1 MDYSNDPEIER
12 PPVKYFIKKGDE
24 EVEVTEEE
32 YLRYKEKLFRVKLMV
47 SDMMGIPPFTPYDKL
62 PRSKQKRFKEM
73 VMFLFDNLSYDTVVE
88 ESSDIVDDIFKMN
101 AKDLPI
107 RSVV

>member
-1 MDYSNDPEIER
+1 MEYSTETEIEH

-32 YLRYKEKLFRVKLMV
+32 YLRNKEKLSRVKLMV
-47 SDMMGIPPFTPYDKL
+47 TDMMGLPPFTPYDQL
-62 PRSKQKRFKEM
+62 PRSKQKRYKEM
-73 VMFLFDNLSYDTVVE
+73 VMYLFNNLSYDTVVE
-88 ESSDIVDDIFKMN
+88 QSVDLVEDIFKMN

-107 RSVV
+107 SPFV